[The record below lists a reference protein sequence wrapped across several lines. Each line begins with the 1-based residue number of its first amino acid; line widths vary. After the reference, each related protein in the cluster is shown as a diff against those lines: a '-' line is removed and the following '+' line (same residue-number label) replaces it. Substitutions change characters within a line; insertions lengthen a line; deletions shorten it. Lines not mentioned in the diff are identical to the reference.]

1 MKTRVLIILLTIV
14 IAVTIVTYVI
24 IPFIGIQ
31 WWSSFDPRDSIEQTN
46 TKLLEN
52 KKRIIVEGEMAE
64 QICAITNGEC
74 PSYYIG
80 NIQDDGSVMVG
91 MTFSD
96 TVKEKQFI
104 FIIKNDTLSYDVR
117 ENEN

>member
-1 MKTRVLIILLTIV
+1 MKTRLLITFLTIV
-14 IAVTIVTYVI
+14 IAVPIVTYVI

-52 KKRIIVEGEMAE
+52 KKRVIVDGEMAE
-64 QICAITNGEC
+64 QICSITNGEC

-96 TVKEKQFI
+96 TTKEKQFI
-104 FIIKNDTLSYDVR
+104 FFIKNDTLSYEIKEL
-117 ENEN
+117 EN